1 MVIYNH
7 KHPQNVPIINS
18 IYGDRF
24 SHIYHLMPFHQRPS
38 DGKGNK
44 KEEQNIIPVYDNSHY
59 FQGYMA
65 QGFQHYYQE
74 DAPHYIFI
82 ADDLMLN
89 PLINENNYTDY
100 FHLTENSGF
109 IDQLGCLGDVFAR
122 GAWYR
127 STSGYEFNKDAL
139 GLEEIHEL
147 PSAAEAN
154 NRYQSLGLSEISFDP
169 KEKAFLAG
177 IKLFLPTLRN
187 PSRKSIKY
195 LALQILKIRNRIKP
209 YKLSYPLVKGSAD
222 ICIVPGLTIHKFCY
236 YCGIFAA
243 ANLFV
248 EIAIPTTMAL
258 VNDEIIL
265 GKDIPNKIGL
275 NHNPSEV
282 SRILAQHG
290 NDPEKLF
297 NNWQSE
303 YLYIHPI
310 KLSSWG
316 GNKDLT

>member
-1 MVIYNH
+1 
-7 KHPQNVPIINS
+7 
-18 IYGDRF
+18 
-24 SHIYHLMPFHQRPS
+24 MPFYQRPS
-38 DGKGNK
+38 DGKGDK
-44 KEEQNIIPVYDNSHY
+44 KEEQNIIPVYDNSWY

-65 QGFQHYYQE
+65 QGLQHYYQE
-74 DAPHYIFI
+74 DATHYIFI
-82 ADDLMLN
+82 ADDLMLD

-109 IDQLGCLGDVFAR
+109 IDRFGDINNPFNPEEWGYSA
-122 GAWYR
+122 
-127 STSGYEFNKDAL
+127 SGYEFNKDIH
-139 GLEEIHEL
+139 GLEEIGEL
-147 PSAAEAN
+147 PSATEAN
-154 NRYQSLGLSEISFDP
+154 NRFQSLGISRIDFDEE
-169 KEKAFLAG
+169 EKSFIPG
-177 IKLFLPTLRN
+177 IKLFLPTLN
-187 PSRKSIKY
+187 APSRKSLKY
-195 LALQILKIRNRIKP
+195 LAIKIVKTRNRIKP
-209 YKLSYPLVKGSAD
+209 YKLSYPLVRGASD
-222 ICIVPGLTIHKFCY
+222 ICIVPGSTIHKFCY

-258 VNDEIIL
+258 VSDEIIL

-303 YLYIHPI
+303 HLYIHPI

-316 GNKDLT
+316 GGKKDLS